1 MRISACLTLGR
12 GDAQRCHAEPLEEC
26 ALRLCVDLPVWSE
39 DEGDDHAG
47 RVASV
52 DAAALRYALVVCNLF
67 IPALAHCALQR
78 RIAFAGGDAR
88 DIDDTVERG
97 DEEVPVRAL
106 VTEGDLRL
114 PLCPMPHAG
123 EDAAQVI
130 QDSGVCPCA
139 PAFVVARVCVIE
151 LPRTVVVFS
160 FNTLSFDVAVR

>member
-1 MRISACLTLGR
+1 MLFRS
-12 GDAQRCHAEPLEEC
+12 
-26 ALRLCVDLPVWSE
+26 
-39 DEGDDHAG
+39 
-47 RVASV
+47 
-52 DAAALRYALVVCNLF
+52 VCNLF

-114 PLCPMPHAG
+114 PLCPTPHAG

-139 PAFVVARVCVIE
+139 PAFIVARVCVIE
-151 LPRTVVVFS
+151 LVITTKVRAARKIYTARL
-160 FNTLSFDVAVR
+160 LSGAIFLSSVVAVEP